1 MVPMYIRKDAHGKAM
16 SIPEKKKKIHT
27 SPVPLNE

>member
-16 SIPEKKKKIHT
+16 SIPEKKILLSDKRT
-27 SPVPLNE
+27 